1 MKTCIIRGQ
10 NPKAQKLLEWHGNE
24 EQMNVSVHHLLQSC
38 GVQCR
43 QLPESKI
50 NNELILWPQQ
60 SYPDSRILT
69 FIAQSGLISMIKV
82 HVSVIEKSI

>member
-38 GVQCR
+38 GVQLY
-43 QLPESKI
+43 QLPEEKI
-50 NNELILWPQQ
+50 NNELIFWPQQ
-60 SYPDSRILT
+60 SYPDSKILT
-69 FIAQSGLISMIKV
+69 FIVRTGLISMIKI
-82 HVSVIEKSI
+82 HTSVIEKSV